1 MELQDLTLDVECLPH
16 AVAKR
21 VVESSEQRLLQHQ
34 VHEFV
39 GKKSCP
45 LFTVDRSKHDVGV
58 LLGKG
63 SFSEAYS
70 LDEDLVIK
78 VLQPK
83 LLQKP
88 QNFAACAADL
98 VREGMILHTLQH
110 PNVMKCHAM
119 GELSAFSSGRH
130 DACCLVL
137 ERLSCTLNI
146 QLQDWRRQTKWLHP
160 TKLQKCTGVENAWFR
175 ISGGAHRRRQQSLL
189 QRTDIL
195 CQLAD
200 ALRYL
205 HACRIVH
212 RDLKPENLGLTQGGV
227 LKVFDLDVCRILP
240 PEALHYPDKTYQFTQ
255 HVGSPRYMAPEVAIG
270 QKYNAKADVYS
281 FGLIC
286 YELLSLKRAYE
297 DIPSKQL
304 SHRVIHEG
312 VRPSMPQSWPGP
324 VANLVQRCWTQRVEK
339 RPTMNQVLC
348 QFRSTLDH
356 MTGPTTTDT
365 PQNKSAATAAGTYHV
380 ESGCTQRMESDA
392 EHVSMGPVQ

>member
-1 MELQDLTLDVECLPH
+1 MEIQDLNPDIQCLPEG
-16 AVAKR
+16 VAKQ
-21 VVESSEQRLLQHQ
+21 VVAYSEKRLLRHQ

-45 LFTVDRSKHDVGV
+45 IFTVEGSKLEIGMF
-58 LLGKG
+58 LGKG
-63 SFSEAYS
+63 SFSEAYY
-70 LDEDLVIK
+70 LDEDMAIK

-83 LLQKP
+83 LLHKP

-137 ERLSCTLNI
+137 DRLSCTLNV
-146 QLQDWRRQTKWLHP
+146 QLQNWRQQTRLLHP
-160 TKLQKCTGVENAWFR
+160 CKEQKCTGLENAWFR
-175 ISGGAHRRRQQSLL
+175 ISGGAHRRRQETLI
-189 QRTDIL
+189 QRTEIL

-205 HACRIVH
+205 HACRILH
-212 RDLKPENLGLTQGGV
+212 RDLKPENLGLTKGGV

-240 PEALHYPDKTYQFTQ
+240 PEAVQYPDKTFQFTR
-255 HVGSPRYMAPEVAIG
+255 HVGSPRYMAPEVARG
-270 QKYNAKADVYS
+270 QNYNAKADVYA

-297 DIPSKQL
+297 DIPSKHL
-304 SHRVIHEG
+304 SHRVINEG
-312 VRPSMPQSWPGP
+312 VRPNMPQSWPEP
-324 VANLVQRCWTQRVEK
+324 VANLVQRCWTERVEK

-348 QFRSTLDH
+348 QLRSTLDH
-356 MTGPTTTDT
+356 MTGPTTATA
-365 PQNKSAATAAGTYHV
+365 QNKSTTTRSYHE
-380 ESGCTQRMESDA
+380 ESGCTHRMESDI
-392 EHVSMGPVQ
+392 EHVFLGPAQ